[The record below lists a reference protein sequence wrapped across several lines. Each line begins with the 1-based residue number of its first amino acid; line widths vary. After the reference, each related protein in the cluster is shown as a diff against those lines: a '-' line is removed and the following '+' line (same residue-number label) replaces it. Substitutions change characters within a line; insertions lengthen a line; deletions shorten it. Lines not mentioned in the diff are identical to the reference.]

1 VARACVVFQRFF
13 VAAICVNPPTKALP
27 QGRIDVSAVLQL
39 FQKVC
44 RMRRRGRRR
53 RASRGRERR
62 RRRKLRNAMTCKAQ
76 RNYFTISFSIF
87 ETEILPACIEAMQ
100 LDELQDAQKRISSLT
115 MEVKE
120 AWRAAGAAELEADQR
135 RKEVERL
142 REEIAGLQQEV
153 GEMKGY
159 HQAALAGQEVSELQD
174 AQKRISSLTKEVK
187 EAWRAAEAAEL
198 EADQSRKEVERLRE
212 EIAGLQQDVAD
223 HKYALAGKEMQIA
236 GMYEAK
242 AHLEGMISQGN
253 LKRMTAMLSQGL
265 GSIQTDVSIMM
276 EIILELAEVLRTCL
290 PIILAT
296 FSLACCPRPHTS
308 LLGRLQT
315 VATTQTQL
323 HQESRKRMNA
333 EMVRSRVTVPAQVT
347 CTCPRPKS
355 PPPPPSTLSV
365 M

>member
-1 VARACVVFQRFF
+1 
-13 VAAICVNPPTKALP
+13 
-27 QGRIDVSAVLQL
+27 
-39 FQKVC
+39 
-44 RMRRRGRRR
+44 
-53 RASRGRERR
+53 
-62 RRRKLRNAMTCKAQ
+62 
-76 RNYFTISFSIF
+76 
-87 ETEILPACIEAMQ
+87 MQ

-347 CTCPRPKS
+347 CTCPRPKT
-355 PPPPPSTLSV
+355 PPPPPPRFLSCDNVITSTIHALRTHR
-365 M
+365 